1 MNFPEPRRIRPGRT
15 SRSTPETALLRADRS
30 GMKDDGERK
39 THPMNNLLNI
49 IIVLLIV
56 GWLVGYISFGAAVG
70 NLIHILLVLAV
81 IAIVYRL
88 VTGRKAL

>member
-1 MNFPEPRRIRPGRT
+1 
-15 SRSTPETALLRADRS
+15 
-30 GMKDDGERK
+30 MKDDGERK